1 MVQISNEKF
10 KEMADRINEQRKR
23 IIERDER
30 IEELEAANLF
40 LCDQINDYN
49 KKFAKMIDGEDNK
62 FTEVKVWI

>member
-1 MVQISNEKF
+1 
-10 KEMADRINEQRKR
+10 MADRINEQRKR

-30 IEELEAANLF
+30 IEELETANLF
-40 LCDQINDYN
+40 LNDQINAYN

>member
-10 KEMADRINEQRKR
+10 KEMADRINEQSKR

-40 LCDQINDYN
+40 LNDQIKEYN
-49 KKFAKMIDGEDNK
+49 EKFAKRIENYD
-62 FTEVKVWI
+62 

>member
-40 LCDQINDYN
+40 LRSD
-49 KKFAKMIDGEDNK
+49 
-62 FTEVKVWI
+62 